1 LETIAMHRNRPGDI
15 MSCDPDRGSWPP
27 RLAQEARL
35 RQLEGRLCDDGAPID
50 LLVERAGLLAALGR
64 PQDARQS
71 YLDAIRR
78 APDHFGALNDFG
90 TLLYATGYRAA
101 ARTAYLEAVARHPDE
116 PMGHVNL
123 GNLLLGA
130 GEITTARQHFEAALR
145 LDRDHAQAHR
155 GLALALAE
163 LGDHRRADR
172 HRRRGFQGR
181 FVTTLPYRGTSPP
194 LPLLVL
200 VSARGGNI
208 PIGSFVDDRIFL
220 SSVLVAEYD
229 DPAVPLPPHRLVFNT
244 IGDAD
249 LCRPALR
256 AAASL
261 LARTSAP
268 VVNHPSSVLRTGRV
282 ANARR
287 LSALPGV
294 RTPRIIE
301 LPHAALIAP
310 DAPAAVARH
319 GLAFPLLL
327 RSPGFHTGR
336 HFVLVET
343 AADLAAAASSLPA
356 GRVLLIEHLNARGP
370 DGNARKYRVMVI
382 DGRIHPLHVAISRH
396 WKVHYFTADMAEYP
410 QHRAED
416 GAFLDDMAAAIGHR
430 AMAALERIRDDLD
443 LDYGGIDFGL
453 SPDGDVLLFEA
464 NATMVVNP
472 PDADERWAYRQ
483 PAVARILDAARG
495 MIMRRAS
502 SG

>member
-1 LETIAMHRNRPGDI
+1 MHRNCPGDV
-15 MSCDPDRGSWPP
+15 MSCHPDRGSWPP

-35 RQLEGRLCDDGAPID
+35 HQLEGHLRDDDGQIE
-50 LLVERAGLLAALGR
+50 LLVERAGLLVALGR
-64 PQDARQS
+64 PQDAQQA
-71 YLDAIRR
+71 YLAVLRR
-78 APDHFGALNDFG
+78 APDHFAALNDFG
-90 TLLYATGYRAA
+90 TLLHATGYGAA
-101 ARTAYLEAVARHPDE
+101 ARTAYQRAVARHPDQ

-130 GEITTARQHFEAALR
+130 GEIAAAREHFEAALH
-145 LDRDHAQAHR
+145 LDGDHAQAHR
-155 GLALALAE
+155 GLAIALAE
-163 LGDHRRADR
+163 LGDSHGADR
-172 HRRRGFQGR
+172 HRRRGFQNR

-200 VSARGGNI
+200 VSALGGNI
-208 PIGSFVDDRIFL
+208 PIGSFIDDRTFL
-220 SSVLVAEYD
+220 SSVLAAEYD
-229 DPAVPLPPHRLVFNT
+229 DRAVRLPPHRLVFNT

-249 LCRPALR
+249 LCRPALQ

-261 LARTSAP
+261 LARTTAP
-268 VVNHPSSVLRTGRV
+268 VVNHPSTVLRTGRV

-287 LSALPGV
+287 LSTLPGV
-294 RTPRIIE
+294 RTPRTIE
-301 LPHAALIAP
+301 LPRAALTSP
-310 DAPAAVARH
+310 DGPAVVACH
-319 GLAFPLLL
+319 GFTFPLLL

-336 HFVLVET
+336 YFLRVET
-343 AADLAAAASSLPA
+343 EASLSAAAGSLPA
-356 GRVLLIEHLNARGP
+356 GHVLLIEHLDARGP
-370 DGNARKYRVMVI
+370 DGHARKYRVMVI
-382 DGRIHPLHVAISRH
+382 DGHIHPLHVAISRH